1 VRQYNREMKRVLLS
15 SLRFSAQA
23 PGVGPRTENLGLCYL
38 LGYLT
43 HHGFQGEIFDA
54 NASGTSFESFMENV
68 DLQEFM
74 LIGFSVFSTNYLAT
88 IKAIE
93 RLRARGFQGHITM
106 GGHYPS
112 FNWKVILERHRE
124 VDSVVVGEGEE
135 PLRALAEAL
144 LENLSY
150 GKVPGLACIDGD
162 TAVLNP
168 PPPLIASLD
177 FPFFPDRTFY
187 EKLISNQNFSALS
200 SSRGCWG
207 SCAFCSVRNFY
218 RLSKG
223 EGWRYRSPSHVVD
236 ELQELNRRYGI
247 TNFAFFDDNFIGPGK
262 RGKKRAAAIANEILK
277 RKLNIVFSL
286 ECRPDDI
293 DGALLSLLKEAGL
306 VKISLGIESFVAR
319 QQELYHKKLEREEIR
334 NVVKSLDRLDIIYS
348 LYLIL
353 FDPGVTFDELIYNLE
368 CVADIGPEHFRS
380 FVGFLQVFSGIPLQ
394 EKVRE
399 DGYLETNLIGKTESN
414 EYWIQY
420 RFHDERMGPLLKTW
434 LTLEEAVGFRF
445 GSIVPLI
452 EDEKA
457 FQVFNELRH
466 IIFAGCHAMLV
477 SGKEIYQRET
487 YQNLLA
493 AIADESIHRAEAV
506 IEKCSQ

>member
-1 VRQYNREMKRVLLS
+1 MNRVLLA
-15 SLRFSAQA
+15 SLRFSARS
-23 PGVGPRTENLGLCYL
+23 PGIGPRTENLGLCYL
-38 LGYLT
+38 LGYLVY
-43 HHGFQGEIFDA
+43 HGFQGEIFDA
-54 NASGTSFESFMENV
+54 NASGTGYESFIENA
-68 DLQEFM
+68 DIHEYA

-93 RLRARGFQGHITM
+93 RLRERGFKGHITM

-112 FNWKVILERHRE
+112 FNWKAILERHRE

-135 PLRALAEAL
+135 PLRALAQAL
-144 LENLSY
+144 SENKSHHTI
-150 GKVPGLACIDGD
+150 PGLACHNGEA
-162 TAVLNP
+162 AVLNP

-177 FPFFPDRTFY
+177 FPYFPDRTFY
-187 EKLISNQNFSALS
+187 EKLISSQNFSALS

-223 EGWRYRSPSHVVD
+223 ESWRYRSPSHVVD
-236 ELQELNRRYGI
+236 ELQKLNRSCGI

-262 RGKKRAAAIANEILK
+262 RGKKRAAAIAREILK
-277 RKLNIVFSL
+277 RKLDIVFSL

-293 DGALLSLLKEAGL
+293 DDALLSLLKEAGL
-306 VKISLGIESFVAR
+306 VKISLGIESFVPR
-319 QQELYHKKLEREEIR
+319 QQELYNKKLELEEVK

-353 FDPGVTFDELIYNLE
+353 FDPLVTFDELIYNLD
-368 CVADIGPEHFRS
+368 CVSDIGPEHFRS
-380 FVGFLQVFSGIPLQ
+380 FAGFLQVFSGIPLQ
-394 EKVRE
+394 ERVRE
-399 DGYLETNLIGKTESN
+399 EGYLETNLIGKTESN

-420 RFHDERMGPLLKTW
+420 RFHDERIGPLLKSW
-434 LTLEEAVGFRF
+434 LGLEEQVGFCF

-452 EDEKA
+452 EDDKA
-457 FQVFNELRH
+457 FLIFKKLRH
-466 IIFAGCHAMLV
+466 IIWAGCHTMLV
-477 SGKEIYQRET
+477 SGKEIYNRET

-493 AIADESIHRAEAV
+493 AVAAETVQSAEAV
-506 IEKCSQ
+506 IKQFSQ

>member
-1 VRQYNREMKRVLLS
+1 MNKVLLV
-15 SLRFSAQA
+15 SLRFSARS

-38 LGYLT
+38 LGYIL

-54 NASGTSFESFMENV
+54 NASGTSYESFIDGAVLHDYMI
-68 DLQEFM
+68 
-74 LIGFSVFSTNYLAT
+74 IGFSVFSTNYLAT

-93 RLRARGFQGHITM
+93 RLRERGFKGHVTM

-112 FNWKVILERHRE
+112 FNWKAILNKHRE
-124 VDSVVVGEGEE
+124 LDSVVIGEGEE
-135 PLRALAEAL
+135 PLRTLAETL
-144 LENLSY
+144 SENKSY
-150 GKVPGLACIDGD
+150 NEIPGLAYHNGEA
-162 TAVLNP
+162 AVMNP

-177 FPFFPDRTFY
+177 FPFLPDRTFY
-187 EKLISNQNFSALS
+187 KRLISTQNFSALS

-218 RLSKG
+218 RLSNG

-247 TNFAFFDDNFIGPGK
+247 TNFAFFDDNFIGPGN
-262 RGKKRAAAIANEILK
+262 RGKKRAAAIANEILN
-277 RKLNIVFSL
+277 RKLDIVFSL

-293 DGALLSLLKEAGL
+293 DETLLSLLKEAGL

-319 QQELYHKKLEREEIR
+319 QQELYNKKLELEEVK
-334 NVVKSLDRLDIIYS
+334 NAVKSLDRLDIIYS

-353 FDPGVTFDELIYNLE
+353 FDPFVTFDELIYNLD
-368 CVADIGPEHFRS
+368 CVSDIGPEHFRS
-380 FVGFLQVFSGIPLQ
+380 FSGFLQVFAGIPLQ

-399 DGYLETNLIGKTESN
+399 EGYLETNLIGKTESN

-420 RFHDERMGPLLKTW
+420 RFHDERIGPLLKTW
-434 LTLEEAVGFRF
+434 LELEEQVGFCF

-452 EDEKA
+452 EDDKA
-457 FQVFNELRH
+457 FLIFKKLRR
-466 IIFAGCHAMLV
+466 IIWTGCHTMLTN
-477 SGKEIYQRET
+477 GKEIYYREK
-487 YQNLLA
+487 YQKLLA
-493 AIADESIHRAEAV
+493 AVAAETVHSAEAV
-506 IEKCSQ
+506 IQEFSR